1 MSSTGNLQ
9 LTKTT
14 PSGKTAE
21 VYYTS
26 TAPMTQRFE
35 VFVDGVSGGVN
46 AGPKTIKVGN
56 TSRTTKPV
64 NVIAWGDKFIELT
77 AEEVKQLGG
86 IQLGGIDAKEVVKSG
101 SASRCRVCGQAVN
114 YSEQFA
120 KFGYCGC
127 EGA

>member
-1 MSSTGNLQ
+1 MTSTGNLQ

-21 VYYTS
+21 VYYTN

-35 VFVDGVSGGVN
+35 VFVDGISGGAN
-46 AGPKTIKVGN
+46 AGPKTIKVGAN
-56 TSRTTKPV
+56 ARTAKAV

-77 AEEVKQLGG
+77 TEEVKE
-86 IQLGGIDAKEVVKSG
+86 LGGIDAPKAVKSG
-101 SASRCRVCGQAVN
+101 SASRCRVCGQKVN